1 VSASPGGPALTGP
14 TRLAEQLAGMLGRL
28 ERARALDVAVGPV
41 RAVGRAV
48 LDSDRLRDLLS
59 GTALGHPAHP
69 MLVDLPIGFWTSAMA
84 LDFTGRHQ
92 RPAARRL
99 VGLGVLCALPTMAS
113 GLSDWID
120 TEGPE
125 ARVGLVHAAAN
136 ATAVTCYT
144 MSWWTRRR
152 GGNAGQ
158 LWALTGATVA
168 TVGGWLGGHLAYTLG
183 VGVDTNA
190 FDDGPSEWTPVVGAP
205 SEDGAPRRVAVGD
218 LGIATVRTDHGLHAL
233 ADRCSHRGGPLSEG
247 RRVGECIAC
256 PWHGSRFALASG
268 LPVRGP
274 ATAPQPVYETR
285 VEGERLEVRRP
296 VG

>member
-1 VSASPGGPALTGP
+1 MRALTGGPAPTRP
-14 TRLAEQLAGMLGRL
+14 TRLGAGLAGLLGRL
-28 ERARALDVAVGPV
+28 ERARALDVAVGPM
-41 RAVGRAV
+41 REAGRAV

-84 LDFTGRHQ
+84 LDFTGRRQ

-99 VGLGVLCALPTMAS
+99 VGLGVLCALPTVAS

-120 TEGPE
+120 TEGPP

-190 FDDGPSEWTPVVGAP
+190 FDAGPPEWTAVVGDP
-205 SEDGAPRRVAVGD
+205 SEDDAPDGSRSGTSGSPPCGPRTACTRWPIGA
-218 LGIATVRTDHGLHAL
+218 ATG
-233 ADRCSHRGGPLSEG
+233 ADRSPKG
-247 RRVGECIAC
+247 VG
-256 PWHGSRFALASG
+256 W
-268 LPVRGP
+268 
-274 ATAPQPVYETR
+274 ATASPARGTGAGSHWPAGCR
-285 VEGERLEVRRP
+285 
-296 VG
+296 